1 MAASNPS
8 KYPVLPPTNN
18 IPRVIRKRVGGGFKY
33 VVEMTEEKDS
43 REKGKEEV
51 KYLEKAEEEYRGEV
65 RGHVALKAPKSD
77 DKFHVC
83 KIEKKKQTEKP
94 VFSKTTH

>member
-18 IPRVIRKRVGGGFKY
+18 TPRVIRKRVGGGFKY